1 MESLKHAQRPFKLQ
15 NASVNSLSG
24 DC

>member
-24 DC
+24 D

>member
-15 NASVNSLSG
+15 NASVNS
-24 DC
+24 